1 MIITYGLFHLTIR
14 NLLFIT
20 SLYRVSLQFF
30 LFFLKK
36 MGFETTD
43 RFKMFPFIYIEF
55 GEQED
60 ELKSVVVTTY

>member
-1 MIITYGLFHLTIR
+1 
-14 NLLFIT
+14 
-20 SLYRVSLQFF
+20 
-30 LFFLKK
+30 